1 MKENNETDTTDA
13 CRGQQVEL
21 LIDELPLL
29 SARQTAFL
37 QRIQL
42 RTVDTENIIVVHLM
56 GNNVKT
62 YK

>member
-1 MKENNETDTTDA
+1 MKENETDTTDA

-37 QRIQL
+37 QRTQL
-42 RTVDTENIIVVHLM
+42 RAVDTENIIVVHLM
-56 GNNVKT
+56 GNNMKT
-62 YK
+62 CK